1 MIRTYSYNVNPLK
14 MAGRVPAIRLTL
26 KSPHQDQ
33 LGLSLSAEVA
43 QFKQQNY
50 S

>member
-14 MAGRVPAIRLTL
+14 MAGCVPVIRLTL
-26 KSPHQDQ
+26 KSHHQDQ
-33 LGLSLSAEVA
+33 LGLSLGAQVA
-43 QFKQQNY
+43 QFKRWNY